1 MISLVHSS
9 FKVKCFLNH
18 TDIIFALGLDL
29 SIQKDDS
36 AMTEVIR
43 DLELVNLFNKT
54 NWEDDL
60 VVITDVLLNGTST
73 ESLVGDS
80 LHVIDNFFAI
90 SFWRLFHH
98 DLLELIKIL
107 DGILLE
113 WHGVDVDLTRDQWE
127 WGELWLLDGWSG
139 FLLGVTLV
147 KVFGGHEH
155 GLGFVDRE
163 LEVNSVITASRG
175 TVDFKDVVSRTE
187 HSREIEVFGLG
198 LLDLDLTV

>member
-9 FKVKCFLNH
+9 FKIKCLLYH

-36 AMTEVIR
+36 TMTKVIG
-43 DLELVNLFNKT
+43 DLKLVVLLIKT

-60 VVITDVLLNGTST
+60 IVITDILLNGTST

-80 LHVIDNFFAI
+80 LHVIDNFFTI

-107 DGILLE
+107 DGIFLE

-127 WGELWLLDGWSG
+127 WGELWLLDDWCG

-147 KVFGGHEH
+147 EILSGHEH
-155 GLGFVDRE
+155 GLGLVDRE
-163 LEVNSVITASRG
+163 LEVNSVIAASRG
-175 TVDFKDVVSRTE
+175 TVDFKDVISR
-187 HSREIEVFGLG
+187 
-198 LLDLDLTV
+198 